1 VITRKEILAA
11 IEGADQLPPFPDVV
25 IRVEQELSK
34 PDASINKLVTLLEQ
48 DMTLVA
54 QLLRVANSAFYGGK
68 TRITSIRDA
77 AVRLGVGELQRI
89 VCAAACVGR
98 YRQVGGMNAE
108 RFWGHSLAVAMAAR
122 AVCRFCKQPVSQETH
137 EAAYVAGLL
146 HDLGALALMHWF
158 AAEFAE
164 TVAATR
170 EQGGS
175 TSECELAR
183 WGIDHGEVGGLLA
196 ERWNLPQL
204 IQHAITYHHQPW
216 LVAPSSRP
224 VVRLVHIADFICTN
238 QGFGREETGLPT
250 WFDAE
255 AWDALG
261 LSIDDSQAIIAQVR
275 ADGEK
280 SVVLARVLT
289 L

>member
-1 VITRKEILAA
+1 MITRKEILAA
-11 IEGADQLPPFPDVV
+11 LEGADQLPPFPDVV
-25 IRVEQELSK
+25 IHVEQELSR
-34 PDASINKLVTLLEQ
+34 PDASINRLVALLEQ

-54 QLLRVANSAFYGGK
+54 QLLRVANSAYYGSR
-68 TRITSIRDA
+68 THITSVKDA
-77 AVRLGVGELQRI
+77 AIRLGLRELQRI
-89 VCAAACVGR
+89 VYTAAFVGK
-98 YRQVGGMNAE
+98 YRQVGGTSAE
-108 RFWGHSLAVAMAAR
+108 RFWGHSLAVGMAAR
-122 AVCRFCKQPVSQETH
+122 AVCRFCKHPVTQETL

-170 EQGGS
+170 EHGGT

-196 ERWNLPQL
+196 ERWNLPELVQL
-204 IQHAITYHHQPW
+204 AITYHHQPW
-216 LVAPSSRP
+216 LVDPRGRP

-238 QGFGREETGLPT
+238 QGFGRDETGLPS

-255 AWDALG
+255 AWDSLG

-275 ADGEK
+275 IDGEH
-280 SVVLARVLT
+280 SVVMAKVLT
-289 L
+289 S